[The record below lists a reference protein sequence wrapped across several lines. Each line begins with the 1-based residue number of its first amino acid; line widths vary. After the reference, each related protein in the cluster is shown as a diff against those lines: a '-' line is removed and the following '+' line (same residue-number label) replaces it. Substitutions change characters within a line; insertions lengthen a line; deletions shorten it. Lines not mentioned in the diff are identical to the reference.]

1 MPPFR
6 KVRPLRS
13 LTAESVAKRLHKTLV
28 YLDSIWNPTP
38 NISPGS
44 TPTNSPS
51 VSPMVSPIGG
61 RSTAGILPPL
71 PIQVN
76 RDPCLVSVVRDW
88 LFQIP
93 LHLVEDVIRMLLIE
107 VEKIVHEDKDCKLIL
122 TLINIERTRPS
133 DFFFGVHSLFRMLAP
148 TAITKLP
155 FSTKTWY
162 CLSEFEQLTTCD
174 HLLRV
179 MIDSFPLLNSLTQ
192 VNLAYVASDKLLYL
206 IAKYCRQ
213 LEELNVDQCHQVT
226 DRGVKM
232 LAGNGKSSTTTTGT
246 SVEPSTTQGT
256 SSYYGCKNL
265 QYLSLQGCTSVND
278 QTIWYLMTHCKKL
291 QVLRYHQ
298 SYSVAEILCNELRKL
313 EERQLPKL
321 VLQNFDHPFPY
332 GLNIP
337 EEEVTRVSKVCP
349 NIKVLNL
356 VSLDNC
362 LPAYSQFSYMTKAT
376 IEMEDAFGMGLY
388 KFLETSGKL
397 LTEFTISCGSDDS
410 TLLDGGGRSFEL
422 FNVGLK
428 LAGRFC
434 PELTMLSISGC
445 GLVTNGLLE
454 HMRKNRD
461 LFLRNNR
468 ALLTKLRT
476 LILLTYHDVEEMPIQ
491 TCEEE
496 LLFIILKDCPD
507 LECLSLEGNFS
518 NFLSDRF
525 FAKVMSTNPFG
536 NLRIFDVQGTQVPL
550 TIATANCFLRLPS
563 LQELRVSCW
572 RLSEQEYKNLDDTVR
587 MSGWDLRLSRRSTAQ
602 HIPNF

>member
-6 KVRPLRS
+6 KVRLLRS
-13 LTAESVAKRLHKTLV
+13 LTAESVAKKLHKSLV
-28 YLDSIWNPTP
+28 YLDSIWNPP
-38 NISPGS
+38 PIISPGS
-44 TPTNSPS
+44 TPTCSPTT
-51 VSPMVSPIGG
+51 SPIGG
-61 RSTAGILPPL
+61 RSTSGILPPI
-71 PIQVN
+71 PVDIN
-76 RDPCLVSVVRDW
+76 REPCKISEVRDW

-93 LHLVEDVIRMLLIE
+93 LHLVEDVIRVLLIE

-133 DFFFGVHSLFRMLAP
+133 DFFFGVHSLFRLLA
-148 TAITKLP
+148 TTSITKLP

-179 MIDSFPLLNSLTQ
+179 MIDSFPSINYLTQ

-213 LEELNVDQCHQVT
+213 LEELNVDHCHQVT
-226 DRGVKM
+226 DRGIKM
-232 LAGNGKSSTTTTGT
+232 LAGKLSTSGHSS
-246 SVEPSTTQGT
+246 EPSTNHDPSGGQ
-256 SSYYGCKNL
+256 YGCKDL
-265 QYLSLQGCTSVND
+265 HYLSLQGCTTIND

-291 QVLRYHQ
+291 RVLRYHQ

-313 EERQLPKL
+313 EQRQLPRL
-321 VLQNFDHPFPY
+321 ALQNFDHPFPY

-337 EEEVTRVSKVCP
+337 EDEVTRVSKVCP

-356 VSLDNC
+356 VSLDNS
-362 LPAYSQFSYMTKAT
+362 LPAYAKFSCMTKAT

-388 KFLETSGKL
+388 QFLENSGKRL
-397 LTEFTISCGSDDS
+397 KEFTISCGSDADS
-410 TLLDGGGRSFEL
+410 TLLDGGGRGFEL

-428 LAGRFC
+428 LCSLFC

-445 GLVTNGLLE
+445 GLVTNALLE
-454 HMRKNRD
+454 HMRKNCD
-461 LFLRNNR
+461 LFLRSTGPF
-468 ALLTKLRT
+468 LTKLQT
-476 LILLTYHDVEEMPIQ
+476 LILLTYHDVDEMPIQ

-496 LLFIILKDCPD
+496 LLFMILKDCPD

-525 FAKVMSTNPFG
+525 FTKVMSTNSLE

-550 TIATANCFLRLPS
+550 TISTANCFLRLPS

-587 MSGWDLRLSRRSTAQ
+587 MSGWDLRLSRRSTAAQ
-602 HIPNF
+602 HNNLQNPF